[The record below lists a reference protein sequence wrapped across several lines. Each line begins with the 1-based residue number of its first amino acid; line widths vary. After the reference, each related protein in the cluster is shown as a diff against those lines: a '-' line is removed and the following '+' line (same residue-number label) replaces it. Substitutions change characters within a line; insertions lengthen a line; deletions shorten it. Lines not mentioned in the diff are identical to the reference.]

1 MGWSEWFKVQS
12 FISWG
17 FPWLVGILEHIEEL
31 AWLDNSSSWID
42 LEARFEIPWTMEV
55 CMGCDIETRS
65 GSLVLGDI
73 VIVVVIRTL

>member
-1 MGWSEWFKVQS
+1 
-12 FISWG
+12 
-17 FPWLVGILEHIEEL
+17 
-31 AWLDNSSSWID
+31 
-42 LEARFEIPWTMEV
+42 MEV